1 MQLQSLFYS
10 ALSYIIL
17 NFTCQDI
24 AASLILLLHFF
35 ISSAHLHGVV
45 RFYSALNRCF
55 PFCILSLERRVWVWD
70 YPRSQDYWL
79 QFLIALHFVK
89 TKNALLHIDWTEC
102 WALWRRTRSTSLHGT
117 VDSLHI
123 IFVPERVFVSP
134 VIQSSSPVHWTV
146 TADCA

>member
-1 MQLQSLFYS
+1 MPTPSCIVLICTDICQNIPSILVLYTRSLSQVQLQSLFYS

-24 AASLILLLHFF
+24 AASLILLIHFF

-55 PFCILSLERRVWVWD
+55 PFCILSLERRVWVRD

-79 QFLIALHFVK
+79 QFLIALRFVK
-89 TKNALLHIDWTEC
+89 TKNALLHID
-102 WALWRRTRSTSLHGT
+102 
-117 VDSLHI
+117 
-123 IFVPERVFVSP
+123 
-134 VIQSSSPVHWTV
+134 
-146 TADCA
+146 